1 MKSKRPAIQEMRQPA
16 VNPAGCNCLA
26 LRQAAR
32 HVTQIYDQFL
42 APSGL
47 RATQY
52 SILAR
57 LQRKGPMTINA
68 LAAELVMDRTTLGRN
83 ILPLERDGLIAVG
96 PGRSDRRSRELRLT
110 EAGTVR
116 LRAAL
121 RAWQEAQAQ
130 FEAEFGAKR
139 AKELRMLLEQVVN
152 SEAPAGNSHA

>member
-1 MKSKRPAIQEMRQPA
+1 MPPVT

-32 HVTQIYDQFL
+32 HVTQLYDQFL

-96 PGRSDRRSRELRLT
+96 PGKSDRRSKELRLT
-110 EAGTVR
+110 GAGDARFRT
-116 LRAAL
+116 AL
-121 RAWQEAQAQ
+121 KRWQEAQAQ
-130 FEAEFGAKR
+130 FEAVFGAGR
-139 AKELRMLLEQVVN
+139 AETLRALLQQVATGEV
-152 SEAPAGNSHA
+152 PADKGPHA

>member
-1 MKSKRPAIQEMRQPA
+1 MPPVTI
-16 VNPAGCNCLA
+16 NPAACNCLA

-42 APSGL
+42 ASSGL

-96 PGRSDRRSRELRLT
+96 PGKSDRRSKELRLT
-110 EAGTVR
+110 GAGVAR
-116 LRAAL
+116 FRAAVKG
-121 RAWQEAQAQ
+121 WQEAQDR
-130 FEAEFGAKR
+130 FETTFGVQR
-139 AKELRMLLEQVVN
+139 AKELRALLHQVVAN
-152 SEAPAGNSHA
+152 EPPESGGRLHA